1 MLDFRPLQLEDLPR
15 LRPYFAYSGSRLCDT
30 TPGTVFI
37 WRDMYRTEYALWD
50 NSLYFKVDYPGVGP
64 TFTLP
69 LGGGRL
75 EQFRQIAEYC
85 LQNKLPL
92 RFVPVPKDE
101 LDRMLHFFPGSTA
114 QADRDT
120 FDYLYRS
127 EDLKFFRGKKLSGQR
142 NHVNRFHK
150 TYGTWTFRPIVPE
163 DLPMILALLDRYVQE
178 HEKDSVSYLEDLN
191 KTKEVLNNLDLY
203 DMKGGLL
210 MVEDRLAG
218 FSLGEVLGDTLF
230 IHIEKADREIFGAY
244 QMLVSQFAQAYAGEG
259 VSFLNREDDVGDPGL
274 RTSKPSYHPVA
285 LLEKYVVTVP
295 DPVLALPGAR
305 P

>member
-1 MLDFRPLQLEDLPR
+1 MTECSTFSLEAPPR
-15 LRPYFAYSGSRLCDT
+15 
-30 TPGTVFI
+30 
-37 WRDMYRTEYALWD
+37 RT
-50 NSLYFKVDYPGVGP
+50 
-64 TFTLP
+64 
-69 LGGGRL
+69 
-75 EQFRQIAEYC
+75 
-85 LQNKLPL
+85 
-92 RFVPVPKDE
+92 
-101 LDRMLHFFPGSTA
+101 
-114 QADRDT
+114 RDT

-244 QMLVSQFAQAYAGEG
+244 QMLVSQFAQAYAGG
-259 VSFLNREDDVGDPGL
+259 GGL
-274 RTSKPSYHPVA
+274 
-285 LLEKYVVTVP
+285 
-295 DPVLALPGAR
+295 LPE

>member
-1 MLDFRPLQLEDLPR
+1 MTECSTFSLEAPPRRTGTPL
-15 LRPYFAYSGSRLCDT
+15 T
-30 TPGTVFI
+30 I
-37 WRDMYRTEYALWD
+37 
-50 NSLYFKVDYPGVGP
+50 
-64 TFTLP
+64 
-69 LGGGRL
+69 
-75 EQFRQIAEYC
+75 
-85 LQNKLPL
+85 
-92 RFVPVPKDE
+92 
-101 LDRMLHFFPGSTA
+101 STA
-114 QADRDT
+114 
-120 FDYLYRS
+120 

-274 RTSKPSYHPVA
+274 RTSKLSYHPVA

>member
-163 DLPMILALLDRYVQE
+163 DLPMILALLD
-178 HEKDSVSYLEDLN
+178 
-191 KTKEVLNNLDLY
+191 
-203 DMKGGLL
+203 
-210 MVEDRLAG
+210 G

-274 RTSKPSYHPVA
+274 RTSKLSYHPVA

-295 DPVLALPGAR
+295 DPVLALPDAR

>member
-114 QADRDT
+114 Q
-120 FDYLYRS
+120 
-127 EDLKFFRGKKLSGQR
+127 
-142 NHVNRFHK
+142 
-150 TYGTWTFRPIVPE
+150 
-163 DLPMILALLDRYVQE
+163 E

-274 RTSKPSYHPVA
+274 RTSKLSYHPVA

-295 DPVLALPGAR
+295 DPVLALPDAR

>member
-1 MLDFRPLQLEDLPR
+1 M
-15 LRPYFAYSGSRLCDT
+15 SR
-30 TPGTVFI
+30 G
-37 WRDMYRTEYALWD
+37 
-50 NSLYFKVDYPGVGP
+50 
-64 TFTLP
+64 
-69 LGGGRL
+69 LGDVYK
-75 EQFRQIAEYC
+75 RQ
-85 LQNKLPL
+85 
-92 RFVPVPKDE
+92 
-101 LDRMLHFFPGSTA
+101 
-114 QADRDT
+114 
-120 FDYLYRS
+120 
-127 EDLKFFRGKKLSGQR
+127 
-142 NHVNRFHK
+142 

-274 RTSKPSYHPVA
+274 RTSKLSYHPVA

-295 DPVLALPGAR
+295 DPVLALPDAR